1 MLKSTEIITLEL
13 GRDTEEETEN
23 ENGDSLQPEED
34 IQFER
39 CDENDENCS
48 YNEEEEREQSIVYDC
63 PIGQIPGTEECVC
76 EETGYFVS
84 LNKEICVDDCIGV
97 SERIDDKY
105 ERCVCIDG
113 FELNEN
119 GDTCIG
125 SISGLP
131 AWAIALIVVG
141 SILVVGIVIVVSLK
155 RSGILSGKGRIGTI
169 ELVRDEI
176 PIKNDTV
183 LTSGLNNT

>member
-1 MLKSTEIITLEL
+1 MPY
-13 GRDTEEETEN
+13 
-23 ENGDSLQPEED
+23 PEEC
-34 IQFER
+34 IQFEE
-39 CDENDENCS
+39 CDENGEN
-48 YNEEEEREQSIVYDC
+48 YTNEEEEEEGKQTIVYDC
-63 PIGQIPGTEECVC
+63 PIGQIQGTEECIC
-76 EETGYFVS
+76 EEQGYFVS
-84 LNKEICVDDCIGV
+84 LNKETCVENCINVG
-97 SERIDDKY
+97 ERIDDKSK
-105 ERCVCIDG
+105 RCVCIDG

-125 SISGLP
+125 TLSGLP

-141 SILVVGIVIVVSLK
+141 SVIVVGIVIVVALK

-169 ELVRDEI
+169 ELASDET